1 MKNWGTYLIIGMLFF
16 ASCEKDEIPVVPH
29 PPGEVNAKEII
40 MGPLYPDQI
49 WYNME
54 SGTEVSRNYK
64 ALWDI
69 GFECNNDAWHVVL
82 NTAGRMQVAA
92 TNDTSLIAVT
102 DTFGLNFSWDSH
114 TGNLDSTGIGD
125 WRITPQVYVLD
136 LGHDE
141 KGKSLG
147 LGKVAFDS
155 VTETTFYFRYAN
167 FNDTEWKST
176 SIDKD
181 TNYVYS
187 YFSYKTEE
195 QVWTAPPKHEWDICF
210 TQYTYIYYYMNPIVA
225 YLVTGVTLNPTNT
238 FSATDFD
245 KPFADISM
253 DDIPTY
259 DFNNRIDNIGWSWK
273 KWDFDAGYYVTFP
286 KQNYIFRA
294 QSGKMY
300 KIHFLDWYNA
310 DGQKGTASFEFS
322 EL

>member
-1 MKNWGTYLIIGMLFF
+1 MKNLFSYLIVSVLFF
-16 ASCEKDEIPVVPH
+16 ASCEKDEIPVAPH
-29 PPGEVNAKEII
+29 PPGEVNAKEIV

-54 SGTEVSRNYK
+54 SGMEVSRNYK

-69 GFECNNDAWHVVL
+69 GFECNNDAWHIVL
-82 NTAGRMQVAA
+82 NSAGRMQVAA

-125 WRITPQVYVLD
+125 WRIKPQVYVLD

-167 FNDTEWKST
+167 FNDTVWKST
-176 SIDKD
+176 SIAKD

-195 QVWTAPPKHEWDICF
+195 QVWTAPPKREWDICF
-210 TQYTYIYYYMNPIVA
+210 TQYTYIYYYMSPMVA

-238 FSATDFD
+238 FSTTDFD
-245 KPFADISM
+245 KPFADITI

-259 DFNNRIDNIGWSWK
+259 TFNNRIDNIGWSWK